1 MPFGNVRIAKSVI
14 TTMIDKADKTT
25 PRGPIAWMARNPVAS
40 NLLMIVMLV
49 GGVLTSTSIKKE
61 VFPDFE
67 LDFVTVAVDYP
78 GASPEEVERGI
89 VMVVEE
95 NLRGLEDVKEVT
107 SVASEGRGTVTAEL
121 IEGCERQRVYQD
133 IQQEVARIR
142 TFPED
147 AERPIVALSSRQRDV
162 IDFVLF
168 GEVPENVLAK
178 QAELI
183 KDQLLEHPDITKLTI
198 SGVRPYQITISPSR
212 DILRAY
218 GLRLNDIAER
228 VHALA
233 LELPGGGIKT
243 TSGEILLRMDERRD
257 YGSQFAALPIITTA
271 DGSVVRLRDMA
282 EIKDGFDE
290 ENERFLLW
298 NGVPAVK
305 MDVFRIGD
313 QTPLTVVAAVR
324 EVLDGIIRE
333 LPEGLQI
340 CERRNR
346 ADIYRQRFQLLTK
359 NGVIGL
365 VLVLAIL
372 GLFLEPRL
380 AFWVMMGIPISFLG
394 GLLLLPL
401 FGVSFNVI
409 SMFAFLIALGIVVD
423 DAIVVGENIF
433 EHRQIGDYAMFSSI
447 RGAREVAMPV
457 TFSVLTNIVT
467 FIPMMFLPGIIGKI
481 WFVIPVV
488 VNLVFFISL
497 MECIFV
503 LPSHLGH
510 LKQGRRKF
518 FISRAYHRFQ
528 MGFNRVFFAFVNF
541 IYQPILKLT
550 LHLRYLVIAVGIF
563 LLVATVAY
571 IRSGRI
577 GLVAM
582 MSVESDYSA
591 ATAVL
596 PYGSPVES
604 TFAVRDKM
612 VAAARKVIA
621 ENGGTN
627 LSFGV
632 YADVGRS
639 YNGVAGSHVVMVEA
653 YLTEPEV
660 RPIPTTKFTELWQKE
675 VGVIPGVE
683 TMLFEADRGGPGSGA
698 SLSIGLYH
706 NDIDLLESAAS
717 ELAERLA
724 EFPIVSDIDDGYAD
738 GKPQYDLKMR
748 PEGLALGLTAVDVA
762 RQVRSAFYGAEAFR
776 QQRGRNEI
784 KVMVRLPEHERRSE
798 YDLDQLLIRTPSG
811 TDVPLRDVAVLK
823 RGRAYTTINRLDGRR
838 LLTVTANVNPRGES
852 ERILNLVLR
861 DIMPELQKKYPG
873 LTQVFRGRQK
883 DIREGMSALT
893 KGFVFALLVIYAL
906 LAIPFRSYTQPM
918 IIMTCIPFGIVGA
931 VFAHVMLGYPLSMIS
946 LMGIVALS
954 GVVVND
960 SLVLVDY
967 ANKEVR
973 GGCAIRQ
980 SIVNAGAR
988 RFRPILL
995 TTLTT
1000 FLGLAPMIF
1009 ETSRQARF
1017 MVPMA
1022 ISLGFGI
1029 LFATFIT
1036 LFLVPSLYLVIYD
1049 IHRVWDRLYAG
1060 MTWLFFTLLCLF
1072 ALLFGGALW
1081 LFHLVVKL
1089 IAIS

>member
-1 MPFGNVRIAKSVI
+1 
-14 TTMIDKADKTT
+14 MIDKNDKTIAK
-25 PRGPIAWMARNPVAS
+25 GAVAWMARNPVAS
-40 NLLMIVMLV
+40 NLLMIVLLV
-49 GGVLTSTSIKKE
+49 GGLLTSTSIKKE

-67 LDFVTVAVDYP
+67 LDFVTVSVSYP

-95 NLRGLEDVKEVT
+95 NLRGLEGVKEVT
-107 SVASEGRGTVTAEL
+107 SVAREGHGSVVAEL
-121 IEGCERQRVYQD
+121 IEGAERQKIFQD
-133 IQQEVARIR
+133 VQQEVSRIR

-147 AERPIVALSSRQRDV
+147 AERPIVSLSTRQRDV

-168 GEVPENVLAK
+168 GDVPENVLAE
-178 QAELI
+178 QAEMI
-183 KDQLLEHPDITKLTI
+183 KDRLLEHPDVTKLEI

-212 DILRAY
+212 DTLRAY
-218 GLRLNDIAER
+218 GLTLTDIATR
-228 VHALA
+228 VRALA

-257 YGSQFAALPIITTA
+257 YGNQFAELPIITTA
-271 DGSVVRLRDMA
+271 DGSIVRLRDIA

-290 ENERFLLW
+290 ETERFLVW
-298 NGVPAVK
+298 NGLPAVK
-305 MDVFRIGD
+305 MDVFRIGN
-313 QTPLTVVAAVR
+313 QTPLTVVAGVR
-324 EVLDGIIRE
+324 EVLDKVINE
-333 LPEGLQI
+333 LPAGLQI

-346 ADIYRQRFQLLTK
+346 ADVYRQRFELLMK
-359 NGVIGL
+359 NGVLGL

-380 AFWVMMGIPISFLG
+380 AFWVMMGIPVSFLG

-423 DAIVVGENIF
+423 DAIVVGENVF
-433 EHRQIGDYAMFSSI
+433 EHRQSGDDAMFSSI
-447 RGAREVAMPV
+447 RGAREVAVPV

-467 FIPMMFLPGIIGKI
+467 FVPLMFLPGVIGKI
-481 WFVIPVV
+481 WFVVPIV

-497 MECIFV
+497 MECLFV
-503 LPSHLGH
+503 LPAHLGH
-510 LKQGRRKF
+510 LKQGDRKF
-518 FISRAYHRFQ
+518 FVSRAYHRFQ
-528 MGFNRVFFAFVNF
+528 MGFNRVFFGFVNL
-541 IYQPILKLT
+541 IYQPLLKLSIFM
-550 LHLRYLVIAVGIF
+550 RYLTLAIGVF
-563 LLVATVAY
+563 LLVATIAF
-571 IRSGRI
+571 IKSGRI
-577 GLVAM
+577 GLVPM
-582 MSVESDYSA
+582 ISVESDYSA

-596 PYGSPVES
+596 PYGSPVAN
-604 TFAVRDKM
+604 TFAVRDKLIK
-612 VAAARKVIA
+612 AAQKVVA

-632 YADVGRS
+632 YADVGCS
-639 YNGVAGSHVVMVEA
+639 YNGVSGSHVVMVET

-698 SLSIGLYH
+698 SLSVGLYH
-706 NDIDLLESAAS
+706 SDIEMLESAAS
-717 ELAERLA
+717 DLAERLA

-748 PEGLALGLTAVDVA
+748 PEGLALGLTAADVA

-798 YDLDQLLIRTPSG
+798 YDLDQLLIRTPAG
-811 TDVPLRDVAVLK
+811 TDVPLRDVAALD

-838 LLTVTANVNPRGES
+838 LLTVTANVNPKSES
-852 ERILNLVLR
+852 ERMLNIVLSDIL
-861 DIMPELQKKYPG
+861 PELQQKYPG
-873 LTQVFRGRQK
+873 LAQVFRGRQK
-883 DIREGMSALT
+883 DIREGMSSLY
-893 KGFVFALLVIYAL
+893 KGFVFALLVIYAM
-906 LAIPFRSYTQPM
+906 LAIPFKSYTQPI

-931 VFAHVMLGYPLSMIS
+931 LFAHVMLGYPLSMIS

-967 ANKEVR
+967 ANNEVR
-973 GGCAIRQ
+973 RGCAVIE
-980 SIVNAGAR
+980 SITNACVR
-988 RFRPILL
+988 RFRPVLL

-1009 ETSRQARF
+1009 ESSSQARF

-1036 LFLVPSLYLVIYD
+1036 LFLVPALYVVIED
-1049 IHRVWDRLYAG
+1049 FHRSWDRLYSG
-1060 MTWLFFTLLCLF
+1060 MAWLFFTLLALF
-1072 ALLFGGALW
+1072 ALLFGGAVW

-1089 IAIS
+1089 IAMY